1 MPAMIMEPV
10 GRPQTQGELP
20 DKPNMIM
27 KTNKLI
33 ISLSA
38 VLIATLVVGCGAKT
52 DPEKTATEES
62 GATSGSGTT
71 LKDSANQAVEAAKDT
86 ATAVAGQVKTVAT
99 NAVEQAKEAAAVAA
113 TETQKAVESAKAS
126 VANALSSS
134 TNQVQSTTNSVVA
147 QAQALIDKA
156 KVLVT
161 EKKYQDALASL
172 QQLTGFQL
180 TVEQQKTVDELK
192 ATIQTALQSD
202 AGKAVQ
208 GLFR

>member
-1 MPAMIMEPV
+1 
-10 GRPQTQGELP
+10 
-20 DKPNMIM
+20 M

-33 ISLSA
+33 NALSA
-38 VLIATLVVGCGAKT
+38 LLIAALGAGCGAKNE
-52 DPEKTATEES
+52 PETPVTQDS
-62 GATSGSGTT
+62 GATSGTGTT
-71 LKDSANQAVEAAKDT
+71 LKDSANQAVAAAKDT

-99 NAVEQAKEAAAVAA
+99 NTVEQVKQGAAVAT
-113 TETQKAVESAKAS
+113 TEAQKAVESAKTS

-134 TNQVQSTTNSVVA
+134 TNQVQSTTNSAFA
-147 QAQALIDKA
+147 QAQALIDKV
-156 KVLVT
+156 KVLVAD
-161 EKKYQDALASL
+161 KKYQDALASL

-180 TVEQQKTVDELK
+180 TAEQQKTVDELK

>member
-1 MPAMIMEPV
+1 MIMEPA

-20 DKPNMIM
+20 AKPNMIM

-52 DPEKTATEES
+52 EPESQPTGTGETNSAA
-62 GATSGSGTT
+62 GAT
-71 LKDSANQAVEAAKDT
+71 LKDAASQAVETAKDT
-86 ATAVAGQVKTVAT
+86 AAAVVDQAKTVAT
-99 NAVEQAKEAAAVAA
+99 NAAAQVKDAAAAA
-113 TETQKAVESAKAS
+113 TVEAQKMVESAKTS
-126 VANALSSS
+126 VTSALSSG

-156 KVLVT
+156 KALVT
-161 EKKYQDALASL
+161 DKKYQEALSSL

-180 TVEQQKTVDELK
+180 TAEQQKTVDELK

>member
-1 MPAMIMEPV
+1 MHWRDAMPW
-10 GRPQTQGELP
+10 GRTFRP
-20 DKPNMIM
+20 DKPHMIM

-52 DPEKTATEES
+52 EPETPVTEES

-71 LKDSANQAVEAAKDT
+71 LQDSANQAVDAAKDT
-86 ATAVAGQVKTVAT
+86 ATVVAGQVNTFAT
-99 NAVEQAKEAAAVAA
+99 NAVEQAKEAAAVAT
-113 TETQKAVESAKAS
+113 TEAEKAVEAAKTS
-126 VANALSSS
+126 VATALSSS
-134 TNQVQSTTNSVVA
+134 SNQVQSTTSSVVA

-161 EKKYQDALASL
+161 DKKYQDALASL

-180 TVEQQKTVDELK
+180 TAEQQKSVDELK

-208 GLFR
+208 NLFK